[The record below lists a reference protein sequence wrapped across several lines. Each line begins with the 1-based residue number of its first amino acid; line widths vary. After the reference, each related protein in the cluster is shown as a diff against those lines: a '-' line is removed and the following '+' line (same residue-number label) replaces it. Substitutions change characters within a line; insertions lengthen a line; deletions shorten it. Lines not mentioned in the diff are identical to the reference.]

1 MKNEV
6 SKWRVTFQRLIEY
19 EIVNTPNLFHPEND
33 ALLSV
38 GKIENARRFVVVD
51 RNVERFYSAE
61 IRNYFD
67 YHRIDTKIITFPS
80 GEENKSIENYLSI
93 LGELDSFPI
102 DRRDEPII
110 AIGGG
115 VLTDVVG
122 FVASSYRRSVPHI
135 KVPTTLMGYVD
146 ASLGIKA
153 GINFNG
159 HKNRLGSFEPP
170 LRVLLDKSFLKT
182 LPERHILN
190 GVCEIIK
197 LAIIKDA
204 ELFSLLE
211 LYGANSVTTRF
222 QDDIGNSILNRAI
235 TGMLE
240 ELQPNLFEHDLA
252 RKVDFGHTF
261 SYGLETRH
269 DAHLLHGEA
278 VLLDIA
284 ISVLIAKA
292 RGVLSEDDTDRIF
305 NLISKLGIAL
315 DAGILDEVQL
325 WQSLEERVHHRNRLQ
340 RVPMPDGIGNCVFIN
355 DIKPDEI
362 QSATRM
368 LKNRMVVKHDE
379 IRER

>member
-1 MKNEV
+1 M
-6 SKWRVTFQRLIEY
+6 
-19 EIVNTPNLFHPEND
+19 
-33 ALLSV
+33 
-38 GKIENARRFVVVD
+38 
-51 RNVERFYSAE
+51 
-61 IRNYFD
+61 
-67 YHRIDTKIITFPS
+67 
-80 GEENKSIENYLSI
+80 
-93 LGELDSFPI
+93 
-102 DRRDEPII
+102 
-110 AIGGG
+110 
-115 VLTDVVG
+115 
-122 FVASSYRRSVPHI
+122 
-135 KVPTTLMGYVD
+135 
-146 ASLGIKA
+146 
-153 GINFNG
+153 
-159 HKNRLGSFEPP
+159 
-170 LRVLLDKSFLKT
+170 
-182 LPERHILN
+182 N

-197 LAIIKDA
+197 LAVIKDA

-222 QDDIGNSILNRAI
+222 QDDIGGSILDRAI

-240 ELQPNLFEHDLA
+240 ELQPNLFEQNLA

-261 SYGLETRH
+261 SYGLETCH

-292 RGVLSEDDTDRIF
+292 RGILSEDDTDRIF
-305 NLISKLGIAL
+305 NLISELGIAL
-315 DAGILDEVQL
+315 DAGILDPVQL

-368 LKNRMVVKHDE
+368 LKNRMVVKRDE